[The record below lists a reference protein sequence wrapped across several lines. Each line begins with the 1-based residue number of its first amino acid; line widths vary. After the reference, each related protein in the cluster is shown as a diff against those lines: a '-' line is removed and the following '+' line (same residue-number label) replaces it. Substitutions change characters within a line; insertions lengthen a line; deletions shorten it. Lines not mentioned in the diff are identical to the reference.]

1 MKQLKVCLL
10 VFLVLACSKDD
21 AANLSL
27 DEQLLGKWT
36 LTNYYSDS
44 YFPDRSEGRI
54 EKIVPEETDYAI
66 EFTDDQNKIVLS
78 GFLRYS
84 FEGYEI
90 VDGEK
95 EITYQATNFMDAE
108 QGEGYHTGEWKI
120 ENGLLICTDVS
131 SQEGEVYSTTSS
143 IKLSGDTLVL
153 TLDNSQFGIH
163 QTGETIVEYIR
174 E

>member
-10 VFLVLACSKDD
+10 AFLVLACSKDD

-44 YFPDRSEGRI
+44 YFPDRNEGRI
-54 EKIVPEETDYAI
+54 EKIVPEETDYGI
-66 EFTDDQNKIVLS
+66 EFTDDPNKIVLS

-90 VDGEK
+90 VDGKK

-108 QGEGYHTGEWKI
+108 HGEGYHTGEWKI
-120 ENGLLICTDVS
+120 ENDLLICTDVS
-131 SQEGEVYSTTSS
+131 SQEGEIYSTTSS
-143 IKLSGDTLVL
+143 IELSGGKLIL
-153 TLDNSQFGIH
+153 TLDNSQFGTH
-163 QTGETIVEYIR
+163 QTGETIFEYTK